1 VSTMATIQNAALS
14 GAGIQFSDMEDDLL
28 NFQVPKITH
37 EQVEDNKGVFVVEP
51 LDRGFGHTFG
61 NSLRRVLLSSLNG
74 AAVSLVK
81 IEGVSH
87 EFSTIEG
94 VKEDVTDI
102 VLNLKRLTC
111 LLHGE
116 ETDEVEVRLA
126 KNGPGKATGA
136 DIECPAELEIVN
148 PDLHIASLGKK
159 AKLEMTLTIRRGRGY
174 ASAESNK
181 DAGAAIGVIPIDSN
195 YSPVTRVNYEVSP
208 ARVGQRTD
216 FDKLTIEITTDGS
229 ISAGDALRDAA
240 AMLISSLQIFTG
252 AHEAGGPVEAM
263 AAAEAALE
271 MPSSGEGSEDDINIE
286 ELEIGVR
293 SYNCL
298 KREGIQTVADLV
310 KRSEAELMNIPN
322 FGRKSIEEVKE
333 NLSKLGMALR
343 GSES

>member
-1 VSTMATIQNAALS
+1 MSPMATVTNAVLL
-14 GAGIQFSDMEDDLL
+14 GADSQIFDMEDELL
-28 NFQVPKITH
+28 TFQVPKITH
-37 EQVEDNKGVFVVEP
+37 EQVKDNKGVFVVEP

-61 NSLRRVLLSSLNG
+61 NSLRRVLLSSLEG

-87 EFSTIEG
+87 EFSSVEG

-116 ETDEVEVRLA
+116 LGEVEVKLA
-126 KNGPGKATGA
+126 KNGPGEATGA
-136 DIECPAELEIVN
+136 DIECPSELEIIN

-159 AKLEMTLTIRRGRGY
+159 AKLDMTLTIRRGRGY
-174 ASAESNK
+174 ASADSNK
-181 DAGAAIGVIPIDSN
+181 SAGAAIGVIPIDSN
-195 YSPVTRVNYEVSP
+195 FSPVTRVSYEVDR

-216 FDKLTIEITTDGS
+216 FDKLTMEITTDGS
-229 ISAGDALRDAA
+229 ISAGDALRKAA
-240 AMLISSLQIFTG
+240 GMLISSLQIFTG
-252 AHEAGGPVEAM
+252 AHETGGAPEAI
-263 AAAEAALE
+263 AEAALE
-271 MPSSGEGSEDDINIE
+271 MSSESASGEDDILIE
-286 ELEIGVR
+286 ELEISVR

-298 KREGIQTVADLV
+298 KREGIQTVGDLV

-333 NLSKLGMALR
+333 NLSKMGMALR

>member
-1 VSTMATIQNAALS
+1 M
-14 GAGIQFSDMEDDLL
+14 L

-37 EQVEDNKGVFVVEP
+37 EQVKDNKGVFVVEP

-61 NSLRRVLLSSLNG
+61 NSLRRVLLSSLDG

-87 EFSTIEG
+87 EFSTVPG

-111 LLHGE
+111 LLHGDL
-116 ETDEVEVRLA
+116 DEVEVQLV
-126 KNGPGKATGA
+126 KTGPGAATGA
-136 DIECPAELEIVN
+136 DIECPSELEIIN
-148 PDLHIASLGKK
+148 QNLHIANLGKK
-159 AKLEMTLTIRRGRGY
+159 AKLEITLTIRRGRGY

-181 DAGAAIGVIPIDSN
+181 AAGAAIGVIPIDSN
-195 YSPVTRVNYEVSP
+195 FSPVTRVNYEVDR

-216 FDKLTIEITTDGS
+216 FDKLTMEITTDGS
-229 ISAGDALRDAA
+229 ITPDAALREAA
-240 AMLISSLQIFTG
+240 GILTSSLEIFTG
-252 AHEAGGPVEAM
+252 PHEAGGTAEET
-263 AAAEAALE
+263 AEALLE
-271 MPSSGEGSEDDINIE
+271 MPAESKGGDDDVLIE

-298 KREGIQTVADLV
+298 KREGIQTVGDLV

-322 FGRKSIEEVKE
+322 FGKKSIDEVKE
-333 NLSKLGMALR
+333 NLNKLGMALR

>member
-1 VSTMATIQNAALS
+1 MSTLATVPQDALS
-14 GAGIQFSDMEDDLL
+14 GAVIQFSDMEDDLL
-28 NFQVPKITH
+28 TFQVPKITH
-37 EQVEDNKGVFVVEP
+37 EQVKDNKGVFVVEP

-61 NSLRRVLLSSLNG
+61 NSLRRVLLSSLEG

-81 IEGVSH
+81 IEGVAH
-87 EFSTIEG
+87 EFSTVQG

-116 ETDEVEVRLA
+116 LGEVEVSLV
-126 KNGPGKATGA
+126 KNGPGKATAA
-136 DIECPAELEIVN
+136 DIECPSELEIIN

-174 ASAESNK
+174 ATADSNK
-181 DAGAAIGVIPIDSN
+181 AAGAAIGVIPIDSN
-195 YSPVTRVNYEVSP
+195 FSPVTRVSYEVDR

-216 FDKLTIEITTDGS
+216 FDKLTMEITTDGS
-229 ISAGDALRDAA
+229 VAAGDALRDAA
-240 AMLISSLQIFTG
+240 GLLISSLQIFTG
-252 AHEAGGPVEAM
+252 DHEAGGAPEAI
-263 AAAEAALE
+263 AEAALE
-271 MPSSGEGSEDDINIE
+271 LAPESRGGEDDILIE

-298 KREGIQTVADLV
+298 KREGIQTVGDLV

-322 FGRKSIEEVKE
+322 FGKKSIEEVKE
-333 NLSKLGMALR
+333 NLSKLNMALR